1 MRGIGVIVLER
12 PVLASG
18 KCRTVTVWNGCRAFH
33 PLFSLEAVKDG
44 YTNTGFWNVACG
56 SGFVRRDPL
65 NAFEAQ
71 AAGVRDL
78 AAGVMDVSGVAGPAL
93 KEMQE
98 VRDAGQWAQ
107 AVTGCTVLNRT

>member
-1 MRGIGVIVLER
+1 MLHVAPDLSGVI
-12 PVLASG
+12 
-18 KCRTVTVWNGCRAFH
+18 
-33 PLFSLEAVKDG
+33 
-44 YTNTGFWNVACG
+44 
-56 SGFVRRDPL
+56 PL

-78 AAGVMDVSGVAGPAL
+78 AAGVMDVSGVAGTAL

-107 AVTGCTVLNRT
+107 ARDGMYRFEQDVMRELEAGGDSEHLQERWKKALSERLPSYLQIGRAHV